1 MFILTNGKE
10 YVMEN
15 PLKQGQYV
23 SSTSPNHAKEFTYKQ
38 ARNLLQNKR
47 KALGW
52 IKSGKF
58 YIVNNENGKPEIDV
72 PKFSNEGIF
81 VGEKD
86 FEFDDSVVEKIKNEV
101 DSIIGLA
108 AWDHNQLNSYIS
120 MLDQGVQFYD
130 NAIQDVKHVRLDK
143 KPPAHV
149 MTKIDKLANELEEN
163 RRDIKQCRNYL
174 IVLLNA
180 IKEQWTIGKIKA
192 ELSRAKYVPYKGR
205 TKYFDIA
212 NELLGEY

>member
-15 PLKQGQYV
+15 PIKQGQYV

-47 KALGW
+47 KVLGW
-52 IKSGKF
+52 IKSGNF
-58 YIVNNENGKPEIDV
+58 YMVNNENGKPEIDV

-86 FEFDDSVVEKIKNEV
+86 FEFDDSVVDTIKNEV
-101 DSIIGLA
+101 DSIIGL
-108 AWDHNQLNSYIS
+108 
-120 MLDQGVQFYD
+120 G
-130 NAIQDVKHVRLDK
+130 
-143 KPPAHV
+143 
-149 MTKIDKLANELEEN
+149 
-163 RRDIKQCRNYL
+163 RNYL

-180 IKEQWTIGKIKA
+180 IKEQWTIGRIKA
-192 ELSRAKYVPYKGR
+192 ELSKAKYVPYKGR